1 MAVFPSSSAEFASSR
16 LVPPKISGEKDPT
29 QMWFF
34 EFSFTH
40 ISGKTDVLS
49 NDLFS
54 AKYIPLTA
62 NKKTGF
68 KNSALFGICT
78 EHST

>member
-1 MAVFPSSSAEFASSR
+1 MAVFPSSSAEFVSGR
-16 LVPPKISGEKDPT
+16 LVPPKISDEKDPT

-34 EFSFTH
+34 EFPH

-54 AKYIPLTA
+54 AKYTPLTT